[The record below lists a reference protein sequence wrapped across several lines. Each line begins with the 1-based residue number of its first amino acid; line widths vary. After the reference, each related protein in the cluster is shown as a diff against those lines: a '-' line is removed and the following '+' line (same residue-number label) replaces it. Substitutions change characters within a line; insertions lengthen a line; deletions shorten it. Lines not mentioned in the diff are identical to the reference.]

1 MVWAAFAWIG
11 LLTPVVDE
19 HPRPRGEDV
28 TVTGRVVLLAEALKE
43 AGIRADAEPVAKQV
57 VVVGEDGA
65 ITPLLSDEA
74 SRALFKD
81 GRLRGRKA
89 EVQGKRYR
97 GVPYLQVLSFKV
109 EDEGKLK
116 TPEYFCDICTI
127 SVREPQ
133 PCPCCQAEMVL
144 RFKEDVAR

>member
-1 MVWAAFAWIG
+1 MMWVVLAWIG
-11 LLTPVVDE
+11 LLAPVADD
-19 HPRPRGEDV
+19 HPRPKPEAV
-28 TVTGRVVLLAEALKE
+28 TVTGRVVELTEALK
-43 AGIRADAEPVAKQV
+43 ATGIKADADPVAQQV
-57 VVVGEDGA
+57 VVVGDDGA

-89 EVQGKRYR
+89 EVQGRKFQ
-97 GVPYLQVLSFKV
+97 GVPYVQVLSFKV
-109 EDEGKLK
+109 EDQGTLK

-127 SVREPQ
+127 SVRDPQ

-144 RFKEDVAR
+144 RFRGDDER